1 MIVCVT
7 INFQGRRIESC
18 NAQEELRQAGKLFET
33 VINICFEIA
42 ETPCISTI
50 KARLK
55 TNQKL
60 WRLTCCVPTTFV
72 KMVSVEIFRSIY
84 STNRRLSKVIFVL
97 ILDVL
102 MFISN

>member
-42 ETPCISTI
+42 ETPCI
-50 KARLK
+50 
-55 TNQKL
+55 
-60 WRLTCCVPTTFV
+60 
-72 KMVSVEIFRSIY
+72 
-84 STNRRLSKVIFVL
+84 
-97 ILDVL
+97 
-102 MFISN
+102 